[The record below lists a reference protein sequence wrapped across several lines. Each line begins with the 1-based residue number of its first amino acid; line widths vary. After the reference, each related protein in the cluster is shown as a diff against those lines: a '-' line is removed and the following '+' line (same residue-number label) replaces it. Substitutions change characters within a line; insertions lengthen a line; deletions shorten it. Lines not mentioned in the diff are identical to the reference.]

1 MPDTERTI
9 ATDIPP
15 TADGNLFVD
24 KDATADQGDV
34 GSPAESGPVD
44 DEVGP
49 TPDEAGVR

>member
-1 MPDTERTI
+1 MPDIETTI
-9 ATDIPP
+9 ATD
-15 TADGNLFVD
+15 TSMTVAGNLFVD
-24 KDATADQGDV
+24 QDATADQGDV